1 MIHLA
6 FPCQNLLYAQDSP
19 RLSNYIKSY
28 LPRSPY
34 TDGLEEPMATPE
46 SPNPLG
52 FRENDEPLINSE
64 GIFIC
69 GRESKDGTRCNAHVS
84 LPHLA
89 CWQHDRDDPI
99 I

>member
-1 MIHLA
+1 
-6 FPCQNLLYAQDSP
+6 
-19 RLSNYIKSY
+19 
-28 LPRSPY
+28 
-34 TDGLEEPMATPE
+34 MATRE

-52 FRENDEPLINSE
+52 FRETDEPLTNRE

-69 GRESKDGTRCNAHVS
+69 GRECKDGTRCMAHVS

-89 CWQHDRDDPI
+89 CWQHHRDDPI